1 MHGKQSEPIFRLMG
15 LIYRSHPWHGIEIG
29 EQAPETVHAYIE
41 IVPSDTVKYEL
52 DKETGILKVD
62 RPQKFSNVTP
72 CLYGLIPQTY
82 CGPDVAELCR
92 QDTGNPDIE
101 GDGDPL
107 DICVLSEK
115 VFSRG
120 DFLLHAIPIG
130 GIRMLDRNEADD
142 KILAVMRDDAIYGD
156 WRDLNDCPQKLLD
169 RLRHYFLTYKQAP
182 DSTEPNTRIT
192 KIYGREEA
200 IDTIRRSMAD
210 YRRLLGNL
218 DGALSNLIH
227 K

>member
-1 MHGKQSEPIFRLMG
+1 MRGKQSEPIFRLMG

-29 EQAPETVHAYIE
+29 DLAPETVHAYIE

-62 RPQKFSNVTP
+62 RPQKYSNVTP

-82 CGPDVAELCR
+82 CGQSVAELCR
-92 QDTGNPDIE
+92 QDTGNPEIE

-130 GIRMLDRNEADD
+130 GIRMLDGNEADD

-156 WRDLNDCPQKLLD
+156 WKDLGDCPQKLLD

-182 DSTEPNTRIT
+182 DDIEPTTRIT
-192 KIYGREEA
+192 NIYGREEA
-200 IDTIRRSMAD
+200 LECIRRSMED